1 MKQLLRTGFASLA
14 LLVLAACQ
22 PGDQAAQGEPEE
34 PQTLEERA
42 QARWDLVAEGDFAQ
56 AWEYYTPGFRQRV
69 ERDVFVRDMRT
80 RPVTW
85 LGAEVLGTECE
96 QEDRCLVTVE
106 VRYKAEV
113 PGMRQAR
120 SEVEMSRPLDDE
132 WIRLDGQW
140 WYVQN

>member
-1 MKQLLRTGFASLA
+1 MRQLFKAGLAGIA
-14 LLVLAACQ
+14 LLALAACQ
-22 PGDQAAQGEPEE
+22 PAEQAAQDEA
-34 PQTLEERA
+34 QTLEERA
-42 QARWDLVAEGDFAQ
+42 QARWNLMAEGDFAQ

-69 ERDVFVRDMRT
+69 ERDIYVSDMRT

-85 LGAEVLGTECE
+85 LGGQVLGSECE
-96 QEDRCLVTVE
+96 QDDRCLVTVE
-106 VRYKAEV
+106 VSYRADV

-120 SEVEMSRPLDDE
+120 SQMELTRPIEDE